1 MNGVP
6 ANTSTPQPQDRNVT
20 QNGQNQAKN
29 KTSPP
34 ALVESIKGVWLAGKS
49 ISCMHLDRP
58 GRQGKFC
65 LVEAVCKL
73 YFNGCS
79 VNEFLYALENV
90 LKVPLVTCTDEEE
103 KSFIHYYSLPVSV
116 LKCNKMI
123 NYKDLDE
130 YFPQLS
136 YVFREK
142 TGSNGESQSQTSN
155 SNKTNSAKGEDL
167 SRKRHLSANSG
178 PIGKQPCRRLEAT
191 VQRLMSQQ
199 ESQIIGKLK
208 LVTIDLSFLYFT
220 IFPSQKY
227 NFHSID
233 YKIRVLENI
242 ANFDYMFSTQKG
254 GKTAI

>member
-1 MNGVP
+1 MQGLSNGQHRPAAGLPQVRQPIINSKVNEVP
-6 ANTSTPQPQDRNVT
+6 GNKPEPPPQEKSTPQNS
-20 QNGQNQAKN
+20 QNGQNHTKE

-49 ISCMHLDRP
+49 ISCMHLNRP

-103 KSFIHYYSLPVSV
+103 KSFIYYYSLPVTV

-123 NYKDLDE
+123 NYDDLNE

-142 TGSNGESQSQTSN
+142 TGSNGDSQSNPNSTSN
-155 SNKTNSAKGEDL
+155 KSQARGVGEDL
-167 SRKRHLSANSG
+167 SRKRPINTNGG
-178 PIGKQPCRRLEAT
+178 PPSKQPCRKLEAT
-191 VQRLMSQQ
+191 VQRLLSQQ
-199 ESQIIGKLK
+199 ESQKTGKKQLEQFVQQNLILDK
-208 LVTIDLSFLYFT
+208 VCLSFF
-220 IFPSQKY
+220 
-227 NFHSID
+227 
-233 YKIRVLENI
+233 
-242 ANFDYMFSTQKG
+242 
-254 GKTAI
+254 